1 MTSTRPDALVT
12 AQPEVPSAAAQH
24 DVTSVAS
31 LDRRRHGLDVLSRID
46 GEAGTSV
53 IDALAGI
60 SPALGH
66 HVAAF
71 AFGDIYDRPGLD
83 PRSRQLVT
91 IGVLTALGGC
101 EPQLKVHVGAALN
114 VGLTPDEIVEAM
126 LHATV
131 YAGFPR
137 ALNATFA
144 AKEVFE
150 ARGIPMPPTGDHA

>member
-1 MTSTRPDALVT
+1 MSEPAISSP
-12 AQPEVPSAAAQH
+12 AMNSAQH
-24 DVTSVAS
+24 DVTSTDN
-31 LDRRRHGLDVLSRID
+31 LDRRRHGLDVLARID
-46 GEAGTSV
+46 GDAGTSV
-53 IDALAGI
+53 INSLADV

-114 VGLTPDEIVEAM
+114 VGLSPDEIVEAM
-126 LHATV
+126 LHAAV

-150 ARGIPMPPTGDHA
+150 NRGVHTTQAP

>member
-1 MTSTRPDALVT
+1 MST
-12 AQPEVPSAAAQH
+12 AQH
-24 DVTSVAS
+24 DVTSTAN
-31 LDRRRHGLDVLSRID
+31 LDRRDHGLDVLAKID
-46 GEAGTSV
+46 GHAGTSV
-53 IDALAGI
+53 IDALTDV

-83 PRSRQLVT
+83 ARSRQLVT
-91 IGVLTALGGC
+91 IGILTALGGC

-126 LHATV
+126 LHAAV

-144 AKEVFE
+144 AKEVFDS
-150 ARGIPMPPTGDHA
+150 RGIRPSSAAAPSR